1 MKVVVVGCVDFSEA
15 VLKKL
20 LTISGLEICGVV
32 CKAKSNFNSDFR
44 DLAPTAQKSNVP
56 VLAADQSSSEEICTW
71 TAAKSPDVVFV
82 CGWSQLLPSEF
93 LKIPRLG
100 VIGYHPA
107 ALPKNRGRHPLIW
120 ALALGLNETAST
132 FFWMDEGADSGPIL
146 HQRPVQISASDD
158 ATNLYQKVTRTALGQ
173 IEEFVASL
181 LKGEKPS
188 FPQDHEA
195 ATYWRK
201 RSAKDGQID
210 WRMTATSI
218 HNLVR
223 ALAKPYPGA
232 SFNWNNQAQVVWRSQ
247 TANDL
252 PQEKNFE
259 PGRVLETSGDKFRI
273 KCGEGSLW
281 IEEHELKNLPQ
292 AGDYL

>member
-1 MKVVVVGCVDFSEA
+1 MRVVVVGCVDFSEA
-15 VLKKL
+15 VLQKL
-20 LTISGLEICGVV
+20 LSISGVKVCGVL
-32 CKAKSNFNSDFR
+32 CKSKSNFNSDFR

-56 VLAADQSSSEEICTW
+56 VLAADHSSAEDICAW
-71 TAAKSPDVVFV
+71 TAEKSPDLVFV
-82 CGWSQLLPSEF
+82 CGWSQLLPSQF

-120 ALALGLNETAST
+120 ALALGLTETAST

-146 HQRPVQISASDD
+146 HQMPVQISESDNASS
-158 ATNLYQKVTRTALGQ
+158 LYEKVTRVALEQ
-173 IEEFVASL
+173 IKEFVSVL

-188 FPQDHEA
+188 FPQNHEA

-210 WRMTATSI
+210 WRMTAASI
-218 HNLVR
+218 HNLIR
-223 ALAKPYPGA
+223 ALSKPYPGA
-232 SFNWNNQAQVVWRSQ
+232 TFSWKEQSHVVWCSQ
-247 TANDL
+247 AATDF
-252 PQEKNFE
+252 PEEKNME
-259 PGRVLETSGDKFRI
+259 PGKILETDGNKLRV
-273 KCGEGSLW
+273 KCGDGSLW
-281 IEEHELKNLPQ
+281 IEEHDLKALPQ